1 MVVRERSFLRFMAV
15 PVRARRN
22 GPLAEVETAIP
33 RVIHA
38 QHTSVL
44 VAACRAGVDR
54 EDVGP
59 QDRET
64 RRRSTA
70 SCPEGA
76 TGETPITDAA
86 PISGI

>member
-1 MVVRERSFLRFMAV
+1 MVVRETVRERSFLRFMAV

-44 VAACRAGVDR
+44 EQPAERVWIEKTPAHKTATTG
-54 EDVGP
+54 
-59 QDRET
+59 
-64 RRRSTA
+64 RSRWV
-70 SCPEGA
+70 E
-76 TGETPITDAA
+76 
-86 PISGI
+86 